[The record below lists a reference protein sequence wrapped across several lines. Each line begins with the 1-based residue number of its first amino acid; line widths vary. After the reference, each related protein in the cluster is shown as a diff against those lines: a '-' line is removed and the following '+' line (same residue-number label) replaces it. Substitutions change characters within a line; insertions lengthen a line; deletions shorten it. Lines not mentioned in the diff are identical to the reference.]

1 MMGPPEFSKWM
12 QADFEVVLFVFTI
25 VAAIA
30 ILVVFAIK
38 PAALCLPTKDF
49 QCTESSI
56 VNGSAE
62 CVRYERREK

>member
-1 MMGPPEFSKWM
+1 MFGWDDKW
-12 QADFEVVLFVFTI
+12 FW
-25 VAAIA
+25 
-30 ILVVFAIK
+30 VFAIGLFIASATMGASVTSVFYEGFK
-38 PAALCLPTKDF
+38 LLPKDF